1 MRSFVVI
8 TEDHLAEEHCYS
20 LLLHD
25 ISEWFMLVFVIGL
38 HSTKQVYIWG
48 GA

>member
-1 MRSFVVI
+1 MRSYAVI
-8 TEDHLAEEHCYS
+8 TEEHLAEEHCYS
-20 LLLHD
+20 LPLHD
-25 ISEWFMLVFVIGL
+25 IPEWLMLVFVIGL